1 MEKILPF
8 KVFEAENSNLST
20 RIFGGEASGIRDW
33 DNLKYPTMLDI
44 NKNLSAEFW
53 NEDEIKLG
61 KDIEQYN
68 TKLSEDEKYVFNT
81 ITGMLNQLD
90 SHATDLNMY
99 LSFVVT
105 DPSIRSNI
113 ALINYYENLHNRSY
127 QYLTSSMLNDK
138 EKKEAFEEVKRIPE
152 LLERNQ
158 LVLDKIEKFMNTIAD
173 YLINKK
179 KIDDNFIQT
188 AFEGILAYQIL
199 EGLYFTGG
207 FVYFHSLARD
217 QKMMGSN
224 NLISMVKTDEVQHS
238 EFYGTLI
245 RSIMGE
251 NPQLNTTENQQY
263 AVSFIKECVEKE
275 KAWAKYIF
283 KNIETLSMKEYMN
296 YVEYLAN
303 LISRNAGMQE
313 PFPDNKE
320 IKSRWIVT
328 YGSKKRD
335 NNDDKQIV
343 TRTDFLQT
351 DAINYEH
358 SSGEDY
364 DY

>member
-1 MEKILPF
+1 MTTLPF
-8 KVFEAENSNLST
+8 KIFEAENSNLPT
-20 RIFGGEASGIRDW
+20 RIFGGKSSGIRDW

-53 NEDEIKLG
+53 NEDEVKLG

-68 TKLSEDEKYVFNT
+68 SKLTEAEKYVFNT

-90 SHATDLNMY
+90 SHATDFNMF
-99 LSFVVT
+99 LSYVVT

-113 ALINYYENLHNRSY
+113 ALINYFENLHNRSY
-127 QYLTSSMLNDK
+127 QYLTSTMLNDQQK
-138 EKKEAFEEVKRIPE
+138 REAFEEVKRIPV
-152 LLERNQ
+152 LLDRNK
-158 LVLDKIEKFMNTIAD
+158 LVLNKIQAFLDTVVD
-173 YLINKK
+173 YTVNKK
-179 KIDDNFIQT
+179 EIDDKFLQA
-188 AFEGILAYQIL
+188 AFEGLLAYQNL
-199 EGLYFTGG
+199 EGLFFTGG

-217 QKMMGSN
+217 QKMIGSN
-224 NLISMVKTDEVQHS
+224 NLICMIKTDEVQHS

-263 AVSFIKECVEKE
+263 AVDFIKDCVEKE

-283 KNIETLSMKEYMN
+283 KDIETLSMKEYMN
-296 YVEYLAN
+296 YIEYLAN
-303 LISRNAGMQE
+303 LIARNAGIQE
-313 PFPDNKE
+313 PYPDNQE

-335 NNDDKQIV
+335 KNDSKQIV

-358 SSGEDY
+358 SFGEDY